1 MSLFL
6 TQPLHNLMGVALVA
20 GCLALSGTVVA
31 QEVEPE
37 YSEEQWQDFGENEDP
52 WEPMNRAVFRFND
65 TVDRWALKPVAKG
78 YRAVTPDVV
87 KNGVHNV
94 FRNLGEVRNL
104 ANNVLQFKMH
114 DAGVDTAR
122 FFFNT
127 TFGLLG
133 FFDVATKMGLQRNDE
148 DFGQTLGAWGVDS
161 GPFVM
166 LPFFG
171 PSTVRDAGGRAA
183 DGLAGYS
190 YRSQMDHVPSRN
202 TATGVDVVDTRA
214 GLLSQERLIRGDK
227 YRFIR
232 NAWLQ
237 NREFK
242 VRDGQVEDDF

>member
-1 MSLFL
+1 MRLLHATASGLL
-6 TQPLHNLMGVALVA
+6 TGM
-20 GCLALSGTVVA
+20 LALSMATSVA
-31 QEVEPE
+31 AVEDD
-37 YSEEQWQDFGENEDP
+37 YDAEELYNPDP
-52 WEPMNRAVFRFND
+52 WEPVNRAVFRFND
-65 TVDRWALKPVAKG
+65 TLDTYALRPVARG
-78 YRAVTPDVV
+78 YDRVMPQFLNDGVT
-87 KNGVHNV
+87 NV
-94 FRNLGEVRNL
+94 FNNLGEPKNL
-104 ANNVLQFKMH
+104 L
-114 DAGVDTAR
+114 
-122 FFFNT
+122 NT
-127 TFGLLG
+127 TIGVVG
-133 FFDVATKMGLQRNDE
+133 VFDVATRMGLQRNDE

-171 PSTVRDAGGRAA
+171 PSTVRDAGGRTA

-242 VRDGQVEDDF
+242 VRDGLVEDDF